1 MSEEERIWADTL
13 ADAVEPANEYARRIR
28 RKYMVS
34 DRNDRYGVDHTL
46 NIIGQAFL
54 AGVEYQ
60 PARDHDGERRH
71 DDRGGRRGPPIGK
84 RAPGR
89 AAAR

>member
-34 DRNDRYGVDHTL
+34 DRYGIDHTL

-60 PARDHDGERRH
+60 AGQRP
-71 DDRGGRRGPPIGK
+71 
-84 RAPGR
+84 
-89 AAAR
+89 

>member
-34 DRNDRYGVDHTL
+34 DRNDRYG
-46 NIIGQAFL
+46 
-54 AGVEYQ
+54 
-60 PARDHDGERRH
+60 ERRH
-71 DDRGGRRGPPIGK
+71 DDRGGSRGPPIGK

>member
-13 ADAVEPANEYARRIR
+13 ADAVEPANDYARRIR

-34 DRNDRYGVDHTL
+34 DRNDRYGIDHTL
-46 NIIGQAFL
+46 NIISQAFL

-60 PARDHDGERRH
+60 A
-71 DDRGGRRGPPIGK
+71 GRNGTQKP
-84 RAPGR
+84 
-89 AAAR
+89 

>member
-34 DRNDRYGVDHTL
+34 DRDDHCRNSSPGL
-46 NIIGQAFL
+46 QASPTKCSK
-54 AGVEYQ
+54 ACRP
-60 PARDHDGERRH
+60 PAPLCSVSTNGST
-71 DDRGGRRGPPIGK
+71 G
-84 RAPGR
+84 PGR
-89 AAAR
+89 QGSR

>member
-13 ADAVEPANEYARRIR
+13 ADAVEPANEYAHQIR

-34 DRNDRYGVDHTL
+34 DRNDRYGIDHTL

-60 PARDHDGERRH
+60 AGQRP
-71 DDRGGRRGPPIGK
+71 
-84 RAPGR
+84 
-89 AAAR
+89 

>member
-13 ADAVEPANEYARRIR
+13 ADAVEPANEYGI
-28 RKYMVS
+28 
-34 DRNDRYGVDHTL
+34 DHTL

-60 PARDHDGERRH
+60 AGQRP
-71 DDRGGRRGPPIGK
+71 
-84 RAPGR
+84 
-89 AAAR
+89 

>member
-34 DRNDRYGVDHTL
+34 DRNDRYDIDHTL

-60 PARDHDGERRH
+60 AGQRP
-71 DDRGGRRGPPIGK
+71 
-84 RAPGR
+84 
-89 AAAR
+89 

>member
-34 DRNDRYGVDHTL
+34 DRK
-46 NIIGQAFL
+46 I
-54 AGVEYQ
+54 
-60 PARDHDGERRH
+60 
-71 DDRGGRRGPPIGK
+71 
-84 RAPGR
+84 GR
-89 AAAR
+89 AHV

>member
-34 DRNDRYGVDHTL
+34 DRNDRYGICLLYTS
-46 NIIGQAFL
+46 
-54 AGVEYQ
+54 
-60 PARDHDGERRH
+60 PSPRD
-71 DDRGGRRGPPIGK
+71 
-84 RAPGR
+84 
-89 AAAR
+89 